1 MLDKAKSPREQRSS
15 QTQSVHAAIVRTR
28 RLTLPKGWLLL
39 DRKYFNRCVSKT
51 GTFEGAYSNVAFRLA
66 VVKSVPKQ
74 YDKKGKK
81 MSLKKHKNGGKFHL
95 PSKVYRKEAF
105 PATCEKDKLQSKLA
119 LGNAPGARLT
129 NLYFAAWNS
138 SSKLYC
144 KS

>member
-51 GTFEGAYSNVAFRLA
+51 ANA
-66 VVKSVPKQ
+66 
-74 YDKKGKK
+74 
-81 MSLKKHKNGGKFHL
+81 
-95 PSKVYRKEAF
+95 RKEAF